1 MRYKSK
7 PVTIEAIQWTGD
19 NYGEVYDFTDGGFNA
34 GTLDGDEQPVAIW
47 AEVYD
52 YLQQTWVNVNLND
65 YIIKGTKGEFYPC
78 DPEVFAAKY
87 APDNELG
94 FKVPEFTK

>member
-7 PVTIEAIQWTGD
+7 PVTIEAIQWIGTESNQKELLEFTG
-19 NYGEVYDFTDGGFNA
+19 GLMCFGQVDGQ
-34 GTLDGDEQPVAIW
+34 ER

-52 YLQQTWVNVNLND
+52 CLQDNWVNVNLND

-78 DPEVFAAKY
+78 DPEVFEQKY
-87 APDNELG
+87 EVDDELG
-94 FKVPEFTK
+94 FKVPEFRK

>member
-19 NYGEVYDFTDGGFNA
+19 NYEELLEFTKDGFNT
-34 GTLDGDEQPVAIW
+34 GTRDSGGTW
-47 AEVYD
+47 AEVWD
-52 YLQQTWVNVNLND
+52 YLQEDFVNVNLND

-78 DPEVFAAKY
+78 DPEVFAEKY
-87 APDNELG
+87 EPDDELG
-94 FKVPEFTK
+94 FKAPEFTK